1 MATLSQ
7 LIARTADRLSMVAGT
22 GVQVYAEDRIAEMIQ
37 HKFDVLFDEVFWPQF
52 MSWEELTLDGTLGIV
67 TTDLTSKIK
76 RFDDIRVVFAE
87 NSNTPLTKLAGL
99 TTNPFE
105 LSGTTPVHYEPLGAG
120 STYKTSRVFQLW
132 PKASTGK
139 IIVQYRTKPDTFVST
154 DEIDF
159 DDQALILG
167 SVFDYLEDDGTN
179 HNASQK
185 FQLMFEAR
193 VKQLKNLF
201 NAAPISLDPVT
212 SLPNSFTFTELP
224 T

>member
-1 MATLSQ
+1 MSTLTQ
-7 LIARTADRLSMVAGT
+7 LVTRTADRLSMVAGA
-22 GVQVYAEDRIAEMIQ
+22 GVQTYAEDRIAEMIQ

-52 MSWEELTLDGTLGIV
+52 LTWAEWTLDGTLGVV
-67 TTDLTSKIK
+67 TTDLTDLVK
-76 RFDDIRVVFAE
+76 RYEDIRVIFPE
-87 NSNTPLTKLAGL
+87 NSTTPLTKISAL

-105 LSGTTPVHYEPLGAG
+105 LSGTTPIHYESMGPGA
-120 STYKTSRVFQLW
+120 SNKTSKVFQIW

-139 IIVQYRTKPDTFVST
+139 IIIQYRTKPDTFVAT

-179 HNASQK
+179 PNATQK
-185 FQLMFEAR
+185 FQLLFEAR
-193 VKQLKNLF
+193 VQQLKNTF
-201 NAAPISLDPVT
+201 NSAPISLDPVT
-212 SLPNSFTFTELP
+212 ALPQTFSFVEL